1 VSGVA
6 WAWVVG
12 FPLSIVPSVMMM
24 ARILE
29 LPTAAYLKALRPA
42 LTASAVMVVA
52 VLLLREALPPG
63 WSHGMRLAAQGTAG
77 ALVYTVV
84 MLTLFSRSVL
94 AIYRTIRDARR
105 G

>member
-1 VSGVA
+1 
-6 WAWVVG
+6 
-12 FPLSIVPSVMMM
+12 
-24 ARILE
+24 
-29 LPTAAYLKALRPA
+29 
-42 LTASAVMVVA
+42 
-52 VLLLREALPPG
+52 
-63 WSHGMRLAAQGTAG
+63 MRLAAQGTAG